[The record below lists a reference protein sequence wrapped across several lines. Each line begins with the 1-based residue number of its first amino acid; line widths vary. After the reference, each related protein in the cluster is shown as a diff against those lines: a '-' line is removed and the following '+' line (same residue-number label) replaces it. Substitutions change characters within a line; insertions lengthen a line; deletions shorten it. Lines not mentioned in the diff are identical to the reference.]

1 MRRSCF
7 SVDKHPRRKRLA
19 GLFSS
24 VMSTSSHFDDAGQ
37 ARMVDISAKEPTVR
51 IAVARG
57 KITMKADT
65 ADLVRHG
72 DAAKGDVLAV
82 ARLAGIGASKLTSQL
97 IPLCHA
103 IAIESVN
110 VEFSDLGQCFTG
122 GINQSPEAEFL
133 CTATVKTTGKTGVEM
148 EAMTAVC
155 IACLTVYDMVKGVD
169 RGVKIGPIELV
180 QKSGGKSG
188 DYRATQS

>member
-1 MRRSCF
+1 
-7 SVDKHPRRKRLA
+7 
-19 GLFSS
+19 
-24 VMSTSSHFDDAGQ
+24 
-37 ARMVDISAKEPTVR
+37 MVDVSAKEPTVR
-51 IAVARG
+51 VAVARG
-57 KITMKADT
+57 KITMKSAT
-65 ADLVRHG
+65 ADLVRRG
-72 DAAKGDVLAV
+72 DATKGDVLAV

-103 IAIESVN
+103 IPIESVS
-110 VEFSDLGQCFTG
+110 VEFCDLGPSRNG
-122 GINQSPEAEFL
+122 EENQASETEIL

-155 IACLTVYDMVKGVD
+155 VACLTIYDMVKGVD

-180 QKSGGKSG
+180 EKSGGKSG